1 MPSNMWY
8 EKGLYRYP
16 RQRYGSD
23 ISQRG
28 VWGVYTWAQYDI
40 FKKYDT
46 ILISEIDSADLQ
58 DVQDVA
64 AEDKKELKLN
74 LNIDVDGVEKT
85 KTINIP
91 LA

>member
-1 MPSNMWY
+1 M
-8 EKGLYRYP
+8 
-16 RQRYGSD
+16 
-23 ISQRG
+23 
-28 VWGVYTWAQYDI
+28 
-40 FKKYDT
+40 
-46 ILISEIDSADLQ
+46 ISEIDSADLQ